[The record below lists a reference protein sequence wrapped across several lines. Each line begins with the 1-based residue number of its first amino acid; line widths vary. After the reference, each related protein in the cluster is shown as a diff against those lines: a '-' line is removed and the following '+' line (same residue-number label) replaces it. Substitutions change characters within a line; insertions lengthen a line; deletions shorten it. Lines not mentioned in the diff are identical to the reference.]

1 MMLVVVMKHLYDSDE
16 RQGSTSGGEEEGGEI
31 FSK

>member
-16 RQGSTSGGEEEGGEI
+16 RQGSTSGGEEEGDI